1 MHNIRLFYNSNLFIC
16 LFVCCV
22 CMCGHRMAYMWRPEG
37 NLQLLARSFHHVG
50 LGDWTQVTRLVHEV
64 PLSTKQPHQ
73 SNIRFLWFVCDNKS
87 AISLRNC
94 WCLLAMLGYTG
105 ESEGRLYQIV
115 SSLGVVLDSASLSP
129 VRTGLRHFCI
139 RPSLRQ
145 RQSQCW
151 LVDCCPLH
159 RVAVWLLT
167 TPYANNFLKTFKREF
182 CLVQ

>member
-1 MHNIRLFYNSNLFIC
+1 MYVCVGTEWHTCEGQRTTCSYWLAPSTTWVWGIELRSPGLFTKSLCLLNNLTSPTSDF
-16 LFVCCV
+16 F
-22 CMCGHRMAYMWRPEG
+22 
-37 NLQLLARSFHHVG
+37 G
-50 LGDWTQVTRLVHEV
+50 L
-64 PLSTKQPHQ
+64 
-73 SNIRFLWFVCDNKS
+73 FVCDNKS

-105 ESEGRLYQIV
+105 ELEGRLYQIV
-115 SSLGVVLDSASLSP
+115 SSLGVVLDSVSLSP
-129 VRTGLRHFCI
+129 VRTGLRHFCS